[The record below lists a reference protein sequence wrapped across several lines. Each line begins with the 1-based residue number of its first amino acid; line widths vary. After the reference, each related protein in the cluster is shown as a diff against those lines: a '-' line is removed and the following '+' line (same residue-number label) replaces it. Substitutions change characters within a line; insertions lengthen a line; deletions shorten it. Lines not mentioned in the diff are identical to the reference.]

1 MMLLYTHPSC
11 VRLPDD
17 WISCYVYNMDGNS
30 RHQIIKRLLAGLPRG
45 APFDLATL
53 SQFGV
58 SPQLAAHYAEQG
70 WLVRLAQGVYAFPND
85 DFGVHGALLFLQK
98 RVPGL
103 HVGGRS
109 ALALQGVRHNLGGRD
124 TLVLWGDNRFA
135 LPSWFTSR
143 FPARYVYARLF
154 DWPDTHLADKTLTT
168 PPGLPELLRVAV
180 PERAVLELLYEA
192 GVKQSL
198 EEARN
203 LFDGLR
209 SPRRDLLGQ
218 LLSCCTSVKAVRLCL
233 TWARET
239 NVVDVDALLEQ
250 YPVRTGSTRRWMSRL
265 DDGTLLSLR
274 PHG

>member
-1 MMLLYTHPSC
+1 
-11 VRLPDD
+11 
-17 WISCYVYNMDGNS
+17 MDGNS
-30 RHQIIKRLLAGLPRG
+30 RHQVIKRLQAELPRG

-58 SPQLAAHYAEQG
+58 SPQLAAHYADGG

-85 DFGVHGALLFLQK
+85 DFGVYGALKLLQQ

-103 HVGGRS
+103 HVGGKS
-109 ALALQGVRHNLGGRD
+109 ALALQGVRHNLGRD

-135 LPSWFTSR
+135 LPTWFTLR
-143 FPARYVYARLF
+143 FPTRYAYARLF
-154 DWPDTHLADKTLTT
+154 DWPDTSLASTTLTT
-168 PPGLPELLRVAV
+168 PPGLPGHLQVSV

-203 LFDGLR
+203 VFDGLR
-209 SPRRDLLGQ
+209 SPRKDVLGQ
-218 LLSCCTSVKAVRLCL
+218 LLSSCTSVKAVRLFL

-239 NVVDVDALLEQ
+239 SLVEVDALLEQ
-250 YPVRTGSTRRWMSRL
+250 YPVRTGSAARWMSRL
-265 DDGTLLSLR
+265 DDGSLLSLK

>member
-1 MMLLYTHPSC
+1 M
-11 VRLPDD
+11 
-17 WISCYVYNMDGNS
+17 
-30 RHQIIKRLLAGLPRG
+30 QAELPRG

-53 SQFGV
+53 DQFGV
-58 SPQLAAHYAEQG
+58 SPQRAAYYAEGG

-85 DFGVHGALLFLQK
+85 EFGVHGAILFLQQ

-103 HVGGRS
+103 HIGGKS
-109 ALALQGVRHNLGGRD
+109 ALSTQGVRHNLASREM
-124 TLVLWGDNRFA
+124 LVLWGNTRFT
-135 LPSWFTSR
+135 LPMWFTSR
-143 FPARYVYARLF
+143 FPARYVHAHLF
-154 DWPDTHLADKTLTT
+154 DWPDTGLAGKVLTT
-168 PPGLPELLRVAV
+168 PPGLPGGLQVSV
-180 PERAVLELLYEA
+180 PECAILELLNDV

-209 SPRRDLLGQ
+209 TPRKELLGQ
-218 LLSCCTSVKAVRLCL
+218 LLSCCTSVKAVRLFL

-239 NVVDVDALLEQ
+239 SVVDVDALLAQ
-250 YPVRTGSTRRWMSRL
+250 YAVRTGSNKRWMSRL